1 VVESRLKGELFVF
14 YCYNVFVAQLG
25 HLVQRPDSNCHFQP
39 FLEQL
44 CLGLILIKS
53 QREEFVG
60 RSGVLSLETSRPQ
73 VFGVQIFSV
82 SIVWLALCFLIVL
95 VASRWLHIEVSFV
108 K

>member
-25 HLVQRPDSNCHFQP
+25 HLVQRPDSNCYFQP
-39 FLEQL
+39 FLKQL

-53 QREEFVG
+53 RREKFVW

-73 VFGVQIFSV
+73 VFRVQVFPV
-82 SIVWLALCFLIVL
+82 SIVWLAFCFLNEL